1 MSVREIIRSI
11 ENLGYHLVEITGG
24 EPLLQDDV
32 FLLTQTLLDQG
43 YEVLIETSG
52 AHTIDKIDR
61 RAKIILDIKCPGSGM
76 MENMH
81 WPNIGHIKKHDEIKF
96 VIADQTDFQWAS
108 SVVHQW
114 SLAEKCPVLFSPVHG
129 KLEPQELVQWILKD
143 LLPVRIQLQIHKYIW
158 HPGTKKV

>member
-1 MSVREIIRSI
+1 MNILEIVQAI
-11 ENLGYHLVEITGG
+11 ENLGYQLVEITGG

-32 FLLTQTLLDQG
+32 FPLTKTLLDQG

-52 AHTIDKIDR
+52 AHPIDRIDR

-76 MENMH
+76 MESNH
-81 WPNIGHIKKHDEIKF
+81 WSNLDHIKKHDEIKF

-129 KLEPQELVQWILKD
+129 KLEPQDMVQWILKNQ
-143 LLPVRIQLQIHKYIW
+143 LPVRLQLQIHKYIW
-158 HPGTKKV
+158 HPDTKGV